1 MTNSDKN
8 SDIKLAKTRHKYYC
22 EKCDYK
28 CIKLSDYNKHLLTR
42 KHTNDDIIMT
52 EKSPKVAKL
61 ADNNKSYICGCG
73 KTYKYRQGLSAHKK
87 QCNYV
92 ESVEDN
98 TKITEPQEA
107 LGDRDL
113 MMEILKQNNEFKE
126 LIVNQNKQIIEL
138 SGGNTVNNINNT
150 SNVNSHN
157 KFNLNVFL
165 NEDCK
170 DALNIMDFVNSVK
183 VKMNEVEDVG
193 ALGYAE
199 GIGRIFVRALNELDV
214 HQRPIHCSDLKRET
228 LYVKDENGWEKEDET
243 NPKVKKSIRYLAH
256 QNVKAIP
263 EWKEANSS
271 WQKRHSQT
279 EEQYYKITGNSM
291 GACEPE
297 GNEKNYKKII
307 RKVAK
312 EVTIDK
318 NI

>member
-1 MTNSDKN
+1 
-8 SDIKLAKTRHKYYC
+8 
-22 EKCDYK
+22 
-28 CIKLSDYNKHLLTR
+28 
-42 KHTNDDIIMT
+42 
-52 EKSPKVAKL
+52 
-61 ADNNKSYICGCG
+61 
-73 KTYKYRQGLSAHKK
+73 
-87 QCNYV
+87 
-92 ESVEDN
+92 
-98 TKITEPQEA
+98 
-107 LGDRDL
+107 
-113 MMEILKQNNEFKE
+113 MEVLKQNNEFKE

-138 SGGNTVNNINNT
+138 AGGNTVNNINNT

-297 GNEKNYKKII
+297 GNEKNYNKII

-312 EVTIDK
+312 QVTIDK
-318 NI
+318 KI